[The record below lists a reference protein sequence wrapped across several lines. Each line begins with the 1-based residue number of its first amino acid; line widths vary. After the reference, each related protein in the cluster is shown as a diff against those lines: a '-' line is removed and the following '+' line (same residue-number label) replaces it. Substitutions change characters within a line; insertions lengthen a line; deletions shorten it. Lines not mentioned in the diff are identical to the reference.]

1 MIFSENSFYLS
12 FTKSHIK
19 IFSRR
24 SNLKAKVTKN
34 GNISGIHYQKMG
46 SLLYLHYKD
55 GSQSLIE
62 CLFLFG
68 LFLLSMAF
76 YVLSPARLQDIMTH
90 CARRFK
96 REHYYLRGISEKQRE
111 IRYC

>member
-62 CLFLFG
+62 CVSFRSLLVKYGFLCSLAG
-68 LFLLSMAF
+68 QVTGHNDTLCTAL
-76 YVLSPARLQDIMTH
+76 
-90 CARRFK
+90 
-96 REHYYLRGISEKQRE
+96 
-111 IRYC
+111 